1 MAANTSASSGRHPA
15 APSSSGGEHHAGL
28 LTLPNGV
35 KICIYRYVG
44 AHTDESTEWSKHE
57 HWRACGQ
64 SCGCCRSERAEAFG
78 SCEAC
83 DDLWCLKV
91 VSREMV
97 DELRNYN
104 GL

>member
-1 MAANTSASSGRHPA
+1 M
-15 APSSSGGEHHAGL
+15 
-28 LTLPNGV
+28 

-64 SCGCCRSERAEAFG
+64 ECCRRTGRVLQRIGGSCRCCRSERAEAFG